1 MGRGFLRFD
10 QHLMRSLF
18 FVKMEDLA
26 SFFSFPIAFKWERI
40 GKEEAESFLSPPL
53 QYLQNEKTMG
63 FPDFRLILHPKNMI
77 FSNACRVFLEV
88 GVPQN
93 QQNPL
98 VSC

>member
-53 QYLQNEKTMG
+53 QYLQNGKTMG
-63 FPDFRLILHPKNMI
+63 FPDFRFFFP
-77 FSNACRVFLEV
+77 
-88 GVPQN
+88 P
-93 QQNPL
+93 
-98 VSC
+98 